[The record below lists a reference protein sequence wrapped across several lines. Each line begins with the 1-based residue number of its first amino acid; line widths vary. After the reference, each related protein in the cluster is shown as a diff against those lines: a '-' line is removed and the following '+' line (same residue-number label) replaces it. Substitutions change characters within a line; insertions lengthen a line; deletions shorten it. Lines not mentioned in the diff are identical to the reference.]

1 MLFFY
6 IKEALLGSRTYK
18 DTTVTGAPD
27 SFALTKN
34 TTSAKHIMVLPQIA
48 LIISSATS
56 VLALGRAIVTNQC
69 DEPVYLWSVGS
80 TVSNQTA
87 LPKDS
92 SYAEIFHSDPE
103 SGGISIK
110 VTSTPDGIFQNG
122 TSQLVFAYS
131 IDSSTVW
138 YNMTSV
144 FGDGFAGR
152 TLRVQPSDEKCE
164 PISWYDGRA
173 PKDGQ
178 IKSCERGTNLELTF
192 CTGHCL
198 PSWCE

>member
-1 MLFFY
+1 VRPITLQ
-6 IKEALLGSRTYK
+6 SQ
-18 DTTVTGAPD
+18 
-27 SFALTKN
+27 KN
-34 TTSAKHIMVLPQIA
+34 NTSAKHIMVLPQIA
-48 LIISSATS
+48 LIISLATS

-80 TVSNQTA
+80 TVNNQTT

-92 SYAEIFHSDPE
+92 SYAETFHSDPE
-103 SGGISIK
+103 FGGISIK
-110 VTSTPDGIFQNG
+110 ITSTPDGIFQNG

-138 YNMTSV
+138 YNLTSV

-178 IKSCERGTNLELTF
+178 IKGCERETNLELTF

-198 PSWCE
+198 PSWCK